1 MAINPDLFECV
12 VCNVQ
17 PAQYFDFKA
26 TSAGAAYRAA
36 YDARAGNGFTGAQR
50 FVDDPDSAP
59 LCSTHHRLAEK
70 RLKWSETRP
79 SDSRRRVHWST
90 NSDECSPSGRA
101 DRLFETIMQVRIGM
115 YTRVHHKA
123 QPNTSHSVMR
133 HLDDDDFV
141 EHVIRLMGR
150 SYHLRGDRTHNW
162 TDGRPSYQ
170 THEA

>member
-70 RLKWSETRP
+70 YCVEMVRDEAIQRLKAP
-79 SDSRRRVHWST
+79 
-90 NSDECSPSGRA
+90 NSLVDE
-101 DRLFETIMQVRIGM
+101 Q
-115 YTRVHHKA
+115 
-123 QPNTSHSVMR
+123 R
-133 HLDDDDFV
+133 H
-141 EHVIRLMGR
+141 E
-150 SYHLRGDRTHNW
+150 Y
-162 TDGRPSYQ
+162 
-170 THEA
+170 